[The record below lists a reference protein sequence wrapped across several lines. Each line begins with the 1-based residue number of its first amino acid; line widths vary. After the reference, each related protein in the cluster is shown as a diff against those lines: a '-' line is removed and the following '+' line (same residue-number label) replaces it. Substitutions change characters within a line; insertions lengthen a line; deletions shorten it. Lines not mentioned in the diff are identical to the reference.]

1 MNRNFGLDFIRTI
14 AIWLVLLQH
23 AGVTVRGLAPIK
35 IGGVGVEIFFVLSG
49 FLIGGILFKNLSY
62 NKPFFTTFW
71 NFWRRRWLRILPLYY
86 LVLIVKFV
94 FIDNSVGANI
104 FYYFFFLQ
112 NNFYGISFLGVS
124 WSLVIEEWFY
134 IFPPIYL
141 FFVTRYIH
149 SNKKIMLL
157 LVLFVVFIN
166 ICRFLYVH
174 YTNTPYGGINSN
186 FSFRFD
192 SLFLGVILAFMK
204 FNKME
209 VYNSLQNV
217 YVFLL
222 GLVLFLMY
230 LYWIIQL
237 NTTKYI
243 IDSLIFPRTIGFF
256 ILPFTIAL
264 MVPFVELFSEMKT
277 NTKINK
283 VFFSFITYTSL
294 FTYALYL
301 IHPFYYSFVQSK
313 LFLGMS
319 IFSKHS
325 LAIIFTYITA
335 YLVYNFFERP
345 ILNLRNKVTY

>member
-1 MNRNFGLDFIRTI
+1 MNRNFGLDLIRAI

-23 AGVTVRGLAPIK
+23 AGVTIHGLAPIK

-62 NKPFFTTFW
+62 NKPFFTTLW
-71 NFWRRRWLRILPLYY
+71 NFWTRRWLRILPLYY

-134 IFPPIYL
+134 VFPPIYL
-141 FFVTRYIH
+141 FLVTRYIH
-149 SNKKIMLL
+149 SIKKTMLL
-157 LVLFVVFIN
+157 LMLFVVFVN
-166 ICRFLYVH
+166 VFRFLYVH

-186 FSFRFD
+186 FPFRFD

-204 FNKME
+204 FNRIK

-217 YVFLL
+217 YVFIL
-222 GLVLFLMY
+222 GLVLFFMY

-237 NTTKYI
+237 NTPTYSV
-243 IDSLIFPRTIGFF
+243 DSLIFPRTIGFL
-256 ILPFTIAL
+256 ILPFTVAL
-264 MVPFVELFSEMKT
+264 MVPFIERFSEMKT
-277 NTKINK
+277 NTKISI
-283 VFFSFITYTSL
+283 VFFNFITYTSL

-301 IHPFYYSFVQSK
+301 IHPFFYSLAHSK

-319 IFSKHS
+319 IFSKYS
-325 LAIIFTYITA
+325 LAIFFTYITA

-345 ILNLRNKVTY
+345 ILNLRNKITY